1 MHTSG
6 ASPQPQTAWL
16 ALFQSNAMQACLLP
30 GPYQFWMRQHAKV
43 VYRMIGHAGHIW
55 RQIIDTAEAVPLDA
69 MSSRHEFPSLLEHN
83 QYHIQARAT
92 IALLSEL
99 VK

>member
-1 MHTSG
+1 
-6 ASPQPQTAWL
+6 
-16 ALFQSNAMQACLLP
+16 
-30 GPYQFWMRQHAKV
+30 
-43 VYRMIGHAGHIW
+43 MIGHAGHIW

-83 QYHIQARAT
+83 QYHIQARAA